1 VTAPALAPLVEVL
14 DQLEARR
21 LIGAARNALALADD
35 LLARLYAGRAW
46 EALGHADWPTLC
58 AAELPELRHLKMRTA
73 PRRERAAALHALG
86 ASVREIAAATGASV
100 GSTHNDVATITAAAT
115 VGDGLEATVPTVAA
129 HVRVAEL
136 VAAAGA
142 AGLTIPQ
149 AQRRTGWT
157 YGATSGALSRAERRG
172 LVERPVDLEQRGGFR
187 PYRAT
192 VTA

>member
-1 VTAPALAPLVEVL
+1 VTAPVLEVL
-14 DQLEARR
+14 GQLEARR
-21 LIGAARNALALADD
+21 LVSEARNALALADD
-35 LLARLYAGRAW
+35 VLARLFAGRAW
-46 EALGHADWPTLC
+46 VSLGHADWPALC
-58 AAELPELRHLKMRTA
+58 AAELPELRHLKLRA
-73 PRRERAAALHALG
+73 GPRRERVAALHTLG

-100 GSTHNDVATITAAAT
+100 GAVHGDVQEILRSAAPGQLAPAAN
-115 VGDGLEATVPTVAA
+115 LPA
-129 HVRVAEL
+129 HVVVAGL

-172 LVERPVDLEQRGGFR
+172 LVCRPADVARRGGFR
-187 PYRAT
+187 PYVAT

>member
-58 AAELPELRHLKMRTA
+58 AAELPELRHLKMR
-73 PRRERAAALHALG
+73 
-86 ASVREIAAATGASV
+86 SV

>member
-1 VTAPALAPLVEVL
+1 VTAPANVAAVEVL

-21 LIGAARNALALADD
+21 LVSEARNALALADD

-58 AAELPELRHLKMRTA
+58 AAELPELRHLKMRA
-73 PRRERAAALHALG
+73 PARRVRVAALHAQG
-86 ASVREIAAATGASV
+86 ATVRDMVAATGASLGTV
-100 GSTHNDVATITAAAT
+100 HNDVQQLTPTAAPAVDT
-115 VGDGLEATVPTVAA
+115 RPA
-129 HVRVAEL
+129 HVKVAEL

-172 LVERPVDLEQRGGFR
+172 LVSRPADVPPRGGFR
-187 PYRAT
+187 PYVDAS
-192 VTA
+192 

>member
-1 VTAPALAPLVEVL
+1 MSATVVEASL
-14 DQLEARR
+14 DQRTARR
-21 LIGAARNALALADD
+21 LLSEARNALALADD

-46 EALGHADWPTLC
+46 QVLGHADWPTLC

-73 PRRERAAALHALG
+73 PRRERVAALLEHG
-86 ASVREIAAATGASV
+86 ATVRDIAAATGSSV
-100 GSTHNDVATITAAAT
+100 GTAHNDVQAFADVAAPMPA
-115 VGDGLEATVPTVAA
+115 DLRPA

-136 VAAAGA
+136 VAAAGT

-172 LVERPVDLEQRGGFR
+172 LVERPADLAPRGGFR
-187 PYRAT
+187 PYIVKA
-192 VTA
+192 A